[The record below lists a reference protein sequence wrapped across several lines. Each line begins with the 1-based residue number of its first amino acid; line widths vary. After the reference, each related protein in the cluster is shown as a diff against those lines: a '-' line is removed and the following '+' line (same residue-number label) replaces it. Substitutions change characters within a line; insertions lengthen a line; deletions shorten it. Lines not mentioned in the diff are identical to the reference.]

1 MTRRRRLKD
10 RRELPTIIKVGVY
23 CYTLIHW
30 DPAEADEKGCLGLC
44 DRFTKEIFVRSD
56 APDSSFA
63 EVLEHEI
70 NHACWDAA
78 ALKSRAAE
86 ETVVN
91 RLTPFLLMARRDNPE
106 IYAWIDRAIAQ
117 KA

>member
-1 MTRRRRLKD
+1 MSRRKINRNT
-10 RRELPTIIKVGVY
+10 LPNIIKIGVY
-23 CYTLIHW
+23 EYTLTHW
-30 DPAEADEKGCLGLC
+30 DPAEADEAGCMGIC
-44 DRFTKEIFVRSD
+44 DRFAKEIKVRSD
-56 APDSSFA
+56 IVDSSFA

-78 ALKSRAAE
+78 ALKSKAAE

-106 IYAWIDRAIAQ
+106 IYAWVDQAIAQ

>member
-1 MTRRRRLKD
+1 VTTRRRKD
-10 RRELPTIIKVGVY
+10 RTALPCIIKIGVY
-23 CYTLIHW
+23 EYTLVHW
-30 DPAEADEKGCLGLC
+30 DPEEADKVDCLGQC
-44 DRFTKEIFVRSD
+44 DRFEKVIRVRSD
-56 APDSSFA
+56 IPDSSFA
-63 EVLEHEI
+63 ETLEHEI

-106 IYAWIDRAIAQ
+106 IYDWIDQAIA

>member
-1 MTRRRRLKD
+1 MSRRKLADRLT
-10 RRELPTIIKVGVY
+10 LPAIIKVGVY
-23 CYTLIHW
+23 EYTLIHW
-30 DPAEADEKGCLGLC
+30 DPEEADEKGCLGIC
-44 DRFTKEIFVRSD
+44 DRFSKLIKVRSD
-56 APDSSFA
+56 VPDSSFA

-86 ETVVN
+86 ESVVN
-91 RLTPFLLMARRDNPE
+91 RLTPFMLMARRDNPE